1 MAKFPEDSSER
12 ELLRALQENSQRSLR
27 ELSRQLELPIST
39 VHEKIKR
46 LERDGFIRGY
56 RAILDERKLGFTV
69 TGFILVSV
77 NYSAAPKAT
86 QADIAAKAAKLPNVQ
101 EVHIIAGEW
110 DFLVKAKARSIEEL
124 GKLVTE
130 RLRNIPG
137 VEKTLSIIT
146 YETVRE
152 DSLLS
157 L

>member
-1 MAKFPEDSSER
+1 MAKFPEDASER

-27 ELSRQLELPIST
+27 ELSRQLGLPIST

-46 LERDGFIRGY
+46 LERDGFIKGY
-56 RAILDERKLGFTV
+56 RAILDEKKLGFTV

-110 DFLVKAKARSIEEL
+110 DFLVKAKARSVEEL

-146 YETVRE
+146 YETLKE
-152 DSLLS
+152 ESSLDL
-157 L
+157 

>member
-1 MAKFPEDSSER
+1 LAKFPEDASER

-27 ELSRQLELPIST
+27 ELSRQLGLPIST

-46 LERDGFIRGY
+46 LERDGYIKGY

-146 YETVRE
+146 YETVKE
-152 DSLLS
+152 EAGLDL
-157 L
+157 

>member
-1 MAKFPEDSSER
+1 LAKFPEDAAER
-12 ELLRALQENSQRSLR
+12 ELLRALQQNSQRSLR
-27 ELSRQLELPIST
+27 ELSRELGLPIST

-46 LERDGFIRGY
+46 LEREGLIRGY
-56 RAILDERKLGFTV
+56 RAILDEKKLGFGV
-69 TGFILVSV
+69 TGFVLVSV
-77 NYSAAPKAT
+77 NYMNAPKTT
-86 QADIAAKAAKLPNVQ
+86 QAEIAEKAAKLPNVQ

-110 DFLVKAKARSIEEL
+110 DFLVKAKARSVEEL

-130 RLRNIPG
+130 KLRNIPG

-152 DSLLS
+152 DALLS